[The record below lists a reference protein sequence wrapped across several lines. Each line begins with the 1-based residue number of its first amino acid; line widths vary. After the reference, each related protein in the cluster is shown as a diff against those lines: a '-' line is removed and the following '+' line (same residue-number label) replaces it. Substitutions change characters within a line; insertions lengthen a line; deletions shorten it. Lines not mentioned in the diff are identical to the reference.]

1 MSQVHNRHQSV
12 SSLGARSHQKLTER
26 DDETTVSGK
35 PSRAPFTSSGPAHRY
50 VIAVL
55 LALAGTAV
63 QGGITFLVAALD
75 PAAVQPFASYQA
87 LLAAVLLSALF
98 CGRGP
103 ALLCI
108 GLCALLNLFFIEP
121 LSSIRIESA
130 GVLAQLLLF
139 VGVGVMISFVGL
151 ERRRVGEQLQQ
162 TLERTQLIIDTS
174 LDAVIAI
181 DRKGVITQWNPQA
194 EIIFGWQRAEAIG
207 REALNLVIPERYRM
221 SDQGLRA
228 LLATGASSVLGRR
241 IELTAIRRDGS
252 EFPVEL
258 SITSFQSMGEEYFS
272 GFVRDISERKAAE
285 RELRTSEERL
295 RTLAESLPNLV
306 WTCRP
311 DGYCDY
317 LSRQWVEYTGR
328 SAEEQLGAGWAN
340 HLHPDDRPNVEREWA
355 LAVLRKTA
363 YDVEFRLQRHDGVY
377 RWFKTRAIPLLDS
390 RGQVVKWFGS
400 NTDIEDY
407 KYAETRMRTQLER
420 LDLLDRTTRAIG
432 SRLDALSILQIVVR
446 SLEDHLGVDL
456 ACVCLANADK
466 SALTVSCV
474 GARSLKTA
482 RQLGLLEEARID
494 VMEDGLSRSIHG
506 AVVYEPDLARVQSA
520 FAQRLV
526 KAGLCSVVFAPIAI
540 ESSVFGVLI
549 AASRKTRRFGSSDCE
564 FLRQLSE
571 HLALATQQAELYT
584 SLERAYEDIRSTQK
598 GMLQHE
604 RLRALGQMT
613 SGIAHDINNSLSP
626 AALYVQLLLERD
638 QELSEEARQ
647 QLGIVQRAIQ
657 DVSHTVARMR
667 EFYRPQQ
674 SASEEAPVSINRLL
688 EQVLQLTRARWLDIP
703 QERGIVIHVQRD
715 FSSVAPDILGVE
727 SEIRDA
733 VTNLI
738 LNAVDAMPEGGT
750 VTVRSRAIAHQGR
763 GVGVVAVEV
772 SDTGVGMDEQARARC
787 LEPFFTTKGERGTGL
802 GLAMVYGM
810 VQRHRGEIE
819 IESAPGQGT
828 TVRLLFQALSK
839 AGNQAAA
846 ARDIELTQPL
856 HILLV
861 DDDPLVLEACRSV
874 LEKDGHSIV
883 TAEGGEAGI
892 ESFRQTCESD
902 KPFDVVITDLG
913 MPYVDGRQVA
923 AAVKAVEP
931 HRPVILMTGW
941 GHRMRAEDEVPQFVD
956 RVLGKP
962 PKLPELR
969 LALAEL
975 TTTVRT

>member
-1 MSQVHNRHQSV
+1 MQGT
-12 SSLGARSHQKLTER
+12 L
-26 DDETTVSGK
+26 
-35 PSRAPFTSSGPAHRY
+35 SRAPFISSGPVSRY
-50 VIAVL
+50 VLAVL
-55 LALAGTAV
+55 FAFAGTAL
-63 QGGITFLVAALD
+63 QAGIQAFIASLD
-75 PAAVQPFASYQA
+75 PAAIQSFASYQA

-103 ALLCI
+103 ALLCL
-108 GLCALLNLFFIEP
+108 GLCTLLNLYFFIDP
-121 LSSIRIESA
+121 IYSLRIESS

-139 VGVGVMISFVGL
+139 VAVGLMICFVGL
-151 ERRRVGEQLQQ
+151 ERRRVTEQLRESAQ
-162 TLERTQLIIDTS
+162 RTQLIVDTA

-181 DRKGVITQWNPQA
+181 NRQGVITEWNPQA
-194 EIIFGWQRAEAIG
+194 EIMFAWTRAEALG
-207 REALNLVIPERYRM
+207 REAADLVIPERYRE
-221 SDQGLRA
+221 SHRGLRV
-228 LLATGASSVLGRR
+228 LLGPGATTVLNRR
-241 IELTAIRRDGS
+241 IELIAIRRDGS

-258 SITSFQSMGEEYFS
+258 SIARIHSGEDEYFS

-285 RELRTSEERL
+285 LELRTSEERL
-295 RTLAESLPNLV
+295 RTLAESMPNLV
-306 WTCRP
+306 WTCRA
-311 DGYCDY
+311 DGWCDY

-328 SAEEQLGAGWAN
+328 PAPEQLGAGWAD
-340 HLHPDDRPNVEREWA
+340 HVHPDDRADVEREWA
-355 LAVLRKTA
+355 LAVLHKTA
-363 YDVEFRLQRHDGVY
+363 YDVEFRLRRHDGVY

-407 KYAETRMRTQLER
+407 KSAESKMRTQLER

-432 SRLDALSILQIVVR
+432 SRLDAHSILQIVVR

-456 ACVCLANADK
+456 ACVCVANADK
-466 SALTVSCV
+466 TALTVTCV

-482 RQLGLLEEARID
+482 KQVGMLEDARVDVVENGLVRCI
-494 VMEDGLSRSIHG
+494 RG
-506 AVVYEPDLARVQSA
+506 AVVYEPDLLHVESQFTRRLASNGLRSA
-520 FAQRLV
+520 VL
-526 KAGLCSVVFAPIAI
+526 APIAV

-549 AASRKTRRFGSSDCE
+549 AASRKPGQFTSNDCE

-598 GMLQHE
+598 GMLQNE
-604 RLRALGQMT
+604 RLRALGQLA
-613 SGIAHDINNSLSP
+613 SGIAHDINNALSP
-626 AALYVQLLLERD
+626 AALYVQDLLERER
-638 QELSEEARQ
+638 ELNEPSRQ
-647 QLGIVQRAIQ
+647 QLGIVERAIH

-667 EFYRPQQ
+667 EFYRPE
-674 SASEEAPVSINRLL
+674 STSEEASVSINSLL
-688 EQVLQLTRARWLDIP
+688 EQVIQLTRARWLDIP
-703 QERGIVIHVQRD
+703 QERGIVIQVQRE
-715 FSSVAPDILGVE
+715 FSAGVSDIVGVE

-733 VTNLI
+733 VTNLV

-750 VTVRSRAIAHQGR
+750 VTVRSRTIAHSGTEP
-763 GVGVVAVEV
+763 GSSVALVAVEV

-828 TVRLLFQALSK
+828 TVRLLFHALSK
-839 AGNQAAA
+839 PGTQTAVVREVTPA
-846 ARDIELTQPL
+846 QPL

-861 DDDPLVLEACRSV
+861 DDDPLVLEACGSV
-874 LEKDGHSIV
+874 LEKDGHTIV

-892 ESFRQTCESD
+892 DTFRQACKSAR
-902 KPFDVVITDLG
+902 PFDLVITDLG

-923 AAVKAVEP
+923 AAVKAAEP
-931 HRPVILMTGW
+931 QRPVILMTGW
-941 GHRMRAEDEVPQFVD
+941 GHRLRAEDELPEFVD

-969 LALAEL
+969 TALADL
-975 TTTVRT
+975 ANGRK

>member
-1 MSQVHNRHQSV
+1 V
-12 SSLGARSHQKLTER
+12 SENLSTARFSP
-26 DDETTVSGK
+26 SGGTI
-35 PSRAPFTSSGPAHRY
+35 PRY
-50 VIAVL
+50 VLAVL
-55 LALAGTAV
+55 LALAGTAM
-63 QGGITFLVAALD
+63 QAGLQAFIAMLD
-75 PAAVQPFASYQA
+75 PAANQSFASYQA

-103 ALLCI
+103 ALLCLA
-108 GLCALLNLFFIEP
+108 LCTLFHLYFFLEP
-121 LSSIRIESA
+121 IYSLQIESA

-139 VGVGVMISFVGL
+139 AAIGLMICFVGL
-151 ERRRVGEQLQQ
+151 QRRVVRERLQDSAQ
-162 TLERTQLIIDTS
+162 RTQLIIDTA

-181 DRKGVITQWNPQA
+181 DQHGVITEWNPQA
-194 EIIFGWQRAEAIG
+194 EIVFGWKRAEALG
-207 REALNLVIPERYRM
+207 REAADLVIPPRYRE
-221 SDQGLRA
+221 SQRGLRA
-228 LLATGASSVLGRR
+228 LLGTRGATVLGRR
-241 IELTAIRRDGS
+241 LELIAIRRDGS

-258 SITSFQSMGEEYFS
+258 SITRFHSADSEYFS
-272 GFVRDISERKAAE
+272 GFIRDISERKAAE
-285 RELRTSEERL
+285 VELRTSEERL

-311 DGYCDY
+311 DGWCDY

-328 SAEEQLGAGWAN
+328 PVAEQLGAGWAD
-340 HLHPDDRPNVEREWA
+340 HVHPEDRASVEREWA
-355 LAVLRKTA
+355 LAVIGKSA
-363 YDVEFRLQRHDGVY
+363 YDVEFRLRRHDGVY

-407 KYAETRMRTQLER
+407 KFAEIKMRTQLER

-432 SRLDALSILQIVVR
+432 NRLDAHSILQIVVR
-446 SLEDHLGVDL
+446 SLEDHLGADL

-466 SALTVSCV
+466 SILRVSCV
-474 GARSLKTA
+474 GERGLRTA
-482 RQLGLLEEARID
+482 RQLGMLADAGID
-494 VMEDGLSRSIHG
+494 VAEDGLARCIRG
-506 AVVYEPDLARVQSA
+506 AVVYEPSLARVESP
-520 FAQRLV
+520 FAQRLAS
-526 KAGLCSVVFAPIAI
+526 AGLNSAVLAPIAI
-540 ESSVFGVLI
+540 ESFVFGVLI
-549 AASRKTRRFGSSDCE
+549 AASRKPEQFTSSDCE

-571 HLALATQQAELYT
+571 HLALATQQAELYS

-598 GMLQHE
+598 SMLQHE
-604 RLRALGQMT
+604 RLRALGQLA
-613 SGIAHDINNSLSP
+613 SGIAHDINNALSP
-626 AALYVQLLLERD
+626 AALYVQLLLERE
-638 QELSEEARQ
+638 QGLSEQSRQ
-647 QLGIVQRAIQ
+647 QLGVVERAMQ

-667 EFYRPQQ
+667 EFYRPQE
-674 SASEEAPVSINRLL
+674 STSEEAPVSINRLL
-688 EQVLQLTRARWLDIP
+688 EQVIQLTRARWLDIP
-703 QERGIVIHVQRD
+703 QERGIVIHVRRE
-715 FSSVAPDILGVE
+715 FSTVAPDIIGVE

-750 VTVRSRAIAHQGR
+750 VTVRSRAIELHGR
-763 GVGVVAVEV
+763 VPGSSAVAVAVEV
-772 SDTGVGMDEQARARC
+772 SDTGVGMDEQARAHC

-828 TVRLLFQALSK
+828 TVRLLFHALSK
-839 AGNQAAA
+839 PGAQTAV
-846 ARDIELTQPL
+846 ARETEPAEPL

-874 LEKDGHSIV
+874 LEKDGHTIV

-892 ESFRQTCESD
+892 DSFRQSS
-902 KPFDVVITDLG
+902 KSANPFDLVITDLG

-923 AAVKAVEP
+923 AAVKAAEP
-931 HRPVILMTGW
+931 QRPVILMTGW
-941 GHRMRAEDEVPQFVD
+941 GHRLRAEDEIPEFVD

-969 LALAEL
+969 SALAEL
-975 TTTVRT
+975 TSGSKRTRA

>member
-1 MSQVHNRHQSV
+1 MQ
-12 SSLGARSHQKLTER
+12 GKLA
-26 DDETTVSGK
+26 
-35 PSRAPFTSSGPAHRY
+35 RAPFTFSGPTSRY
-50 VIAVL
+50 VLAVL
-55 LALAGTAV
+55 LALVGTAV
-63 QGGITFLVAALD
+63 QAAITVFIESLD
-75 PAAVQPFASYQA
+75 PAATHSFASYPA

-103 ALLCI
+103 ALLCL
-108 GLCALLNLFFIEP
+108 GLCTLLNLYFFIEP
-121 LSSIRIESA
+121 IYSLRIESA

-139 VGVGVMISFVGL
+139 AAIGLMICLVGL
-151 ERRRVGEQLQQ
+151 ERRRVTEQLQDIAH
-162 TLERTQLIIDTS
+162 RTQLIVDTA

-181 DRKGVITQWNPQA
+181 DRQGVITAWNPQA
-194 EIIFGWQRAEAIG
+194 ETIFGWQRAEALG
-207 REALNLVIPERYRM
+207 RKANDLVIPERYRR
-221 SDQGLRA
+221 SPRGLRA
-228 LLATGASSVLGRR
+228 LLETGASTVLGRR
-241 IELTAIRRDGS
+241 IELVAIRRDGS

-258 SITSFQSMGEEYFS
+258 SITRFHSAGDEYFS

-285 RELRTSEERL
+285 LELRTSEERL

-306 WTCRP
+306 WTCRA
-311 DGYCDY
+311 DGWCDY

-328 SAEEQLGAGWAN
+328 PAEEQLGAGWAD
-340 HLHPDDRPNVEREWA
+340 HLHPEDRPGVEREWA

-363 YDVEFRLQRHDGVY
+363 YDVEFRLRRHDGVY

-407 KYAETRMRTQLER
+407 KFAEIKMRTQLER

-432 SRLDALSILQIVVR
+432 SRLDAHSILQIVVR
-446 SLEDHLGVDL
+446 SLEDHLAAVDL

-466 SALTVSCV
+466 SVLTVSCV
-474 GARSLKTA
+474 GARSMKTA
-482 RQLGLLEEARID
+482 EQVGMIDDARID
-494 VMEDGLSRSIHG
+494 VAEDGLTRCIRG
-506 AVVYEPDLARVQSA
+506 AVVYEPDLARVESP
-520 FAQRLV
+520 FARRL
-526 KAGLCSVVFAPIAI
+526 ASSGLSSVVFAPIAI

-549 AASRKTRRFGSSDCE
+549 AASRKTGQFTSSDCE

-571 HLALATQQAELYT
+571 HLALATQQAELYS
-584 SLERAYEDIRSTQK
+584 SLERAYEDIRSTQQ

-604 RLRALGQMT
+604 RLRALGQLA
-613 SGIAHDINNSLSP
+613 SGIAHDINNALSP
-626 AALYVQLLLERD
+626 AALYVQLLLEREKGLSD
-638 QELSEEARQ
+638 QVRQ
-647 QLGIVQRAIQ
+647 QLGIVERAMH
-657 DVSHTVARMR
+657 DVSQTVARMR

-674 SASEEAPVSINRLL
+674 SISEEAPLSINRLL
-688 EQVLQLTRARWLDIP
+688 EHVIQLTRARWLDIP
-703 QERGIVIHVQRD
+703 QERGIVINVQRD
-715 FSSVAPDILGVE
+715 FSTVAPDIIGVE

-750 VTVRSRAIAHQGR
+750 VTVRSRAITQPGR
-763 GVGVVAVEV
+763 ASGSSVAVVAVEV

-810 VQRHRGEIE
+810 MQRHRGEIE
-819 IESAPGQGT
+819 IESAPGRGT
-828 TVRLLFQALSK
+828 TVRLLFHALSK
-839 AGNQAAA
+839 PGTQTAV
-846 ARDIELTQPL
+846 AREIELAQPL

-874 LEKDGHSIV
+874 LEKDGHTIV

-892 ESFRQTCESD
+892 ESFRQSSKSA
-902 KPFDVVITDLG
+902 KPFDLVITDLG

-923 AAVKAVEP
+923 AAVKAAEP
-931 HRPVILMTGW
+931 QLPVILMTGW
-941 GHRMRAEDEVPQFVD
+941 GHRLRAQDEVPEFVD

-969 LALAEL
+969 AALAEL
-975 TTTVRT
+975 ANGRNSIETPHR

>member
-1 MSQVHNRHQSV
+1 M
-12 SSLGARSHQKLTER
+12 
-26 DDETTVSGK
+26 SGK
-35 PSRAPFTSSGPAHRY
+35 LSRVPFTSSGPSYRY
-50 VIAVL
+50 VLAVL

-63 QGGITFLVAALD
+63 QAGIQAFIAALD
-75 PAAVQPFASYQA
+75 PAANQSFASYQA
-87 LLAAVLLSALF
+87 LLAAVLVSALL

-103 ALLCI
+103 ALLCL
-108 GLCALLNLFFIEP
+108 GLCTLFHLYFFIEP
-121 LSSIRIESA
+121 IYSLRIESA
-130 GVLAQLLLF
+130 RVLAQLLLF
-139 VGVGVMISFVGL
+139 AAVGLMICLVGL
-151 ERRRVGEQLQQ
+151 ERRRVAEKLQDTAQ
-162 TLERTQLIIDTS
+162 RTQLIVDTA

-181 DRKGVITQWNPQA
+181 NRRGVITEWNPQA
-194 EIIFGWQRAEAIG
+194 ETIFGWSRAEALG
-207 REALNLVIPERYRM
+207 REAADLVIPERYRK

-228 LLATGASSVLGRR
+228 LLATGAATVLGRR
-241 IELTAIRRDGS
+241 IELIAIRRDGS

-258 SITSFQSMGEEYFS
+258 SITRFHSGGEEYFS

-285 RELRTSEERL
+285 VELRTSEQRL
-295 RTLAESLPNLV
+295 STLAESLPNLV
-306 WTCRP
+306 WTCRA
-311 DGYCDY
+311 DGWCDY

-328 SAEEQLGAGWAN
+328 PAHEQLGAGWAD
-340 HLHPDDRPNVEREWA
+340 HLHPEDRPGVEREWA
-355 LAVLRKTA
+355 LAVQRKTA
-363 YDVEFRLQRHDGVY
+363 YDVEFRLRRHDGVY

-407 KYAETRMRTQLER
+407 KFAEIKMRTQLER

-432 SRLDALSILQIVVR
+432 SRLDAHSILQIVVR

-456 ACVCLANADK
+456 ACICLANADK
-466 SALTVSCV
+466 SALTVTCV
-474 GARSLKTA
+474 GARGLKTA
-482 RQLGLLEEARID
+482 RQLGMLEDARID
-494 VMEDGLSRSIHG
+494 VVENGLSRCIRG
-506 AVVYEPDLARVQSA
+506 EVVYEPDVSRVESA
-520 FAQRLV
+520 FAQRL
-526 KAGLCSVVFAPIAI
+526 ASNGLSSVVLAPIAI

-549 AASRKTRRFGSSDCE
+549 AASRKTDQFTSGDCE
-564 FLRQLSE
+564 FLRQLTE

-598 GMLQHE
+598 GMLQNE
-604 RLRALGQMT
+604 RLRALGQLA
-613 SGIAHDINNSLSP
+613 SGIAHDINNALSP
-626 AALYVQLLLERD
+626 AALYVQSLGERE
-638 QELSEEARQ
+638 QELSEQSRQ
-647 QLGIVQRAIQ
+647 QLGIVERAIQ
-657 DVSHTVARMR
+657 DVSQTVARMR

-674 SASEEAPVSINRLL
+674 SSSEEAPVGINRLL
-688 EQVLQLTRARWLDIP
+688 EQVIQLTRARWLDIP
-703 QERGIVIHVQRD
+703 QERGIVIHVRRD
-715 FSSVAPDILGVE
+715 FSTVVPNIIGVE

-750 VTVRSRAIAHQGR
+750 VTVRSRAIAQHGPVP
-763 GVGVVAVEV
+763 GSSAGVVAVEV
-772 SDTGVGMDEQARARC
+772 SDTGVGMDERARARC

-828 TVRLLFQALSK
+828 TVRLLFHTLSQP
-839 AGNQAAA
+839 GTQAAA
-846 ARDIELTQPL
+846 ARDSELTQPL

-892 ESFRQTCESD
+892 ESFRQSCKSA
-902 KPFDVVITDLG
+902 KPFDLVITDLG

-923 AAVKAVEP
+923 AAVKAAEP

-941 GHRMRAEDEVPQFVD
+941 GHRLRAEDEIPEFVD

-975 TTTVRT
+975 TSTSGILRP